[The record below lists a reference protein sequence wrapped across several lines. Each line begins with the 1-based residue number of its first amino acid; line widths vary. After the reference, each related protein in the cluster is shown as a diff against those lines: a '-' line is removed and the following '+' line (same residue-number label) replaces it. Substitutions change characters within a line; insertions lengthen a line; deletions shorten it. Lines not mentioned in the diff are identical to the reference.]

1 MLIKTAAACTGQFR
15 RQEITMRVLF
25 ASLGFL
31 LAACT
36 TPTAAHRPSDTERGQ
51 ALAEANCSRCHA
63 VGRAGDSPFPEA
75 PPFRTLSQRFRVTDL
90 EESLA
95 EGISVGHPAMPEF
108 AFDPDDAHALVIYL
122 QSIQER

>member
-1 MLIKTAAACTGQFR
+1 
-15 RQEITMRVLF
+15 MRILF
-25 ASLGFL
+25 ASLALVL

-36 TPTAAHRPSDTERGQ
+36 TPTAAHRPSSVERGQ

-63 VGRAGDSPFPEA
+63 VGRTGDSPFPEA
-75 PPFRTLSQRFRVTDL
+75 PPFRTLSQLFRVSDL

-108 AFDPDDAHALVIYL
+108 AFDPDDAHALVTYL